1 MKAEECRVYSS
12 GRGDVLDE
20 TGGGIRVKTSRLYS
34 SPPQGLPRL
43 FVDLQSWPALAFPWS
58 LLGVGLAAVHYR
70 IRILRVELA
79 VCT

>member
-1 MKAEECRVYSS
+1 MVEKMSSVRLEEGQELKPV
-12 GRGDVLDE
+12 D
-20 TGGGIRVKTSRLYS
+20 S

-43 FVDLQSWPALAFPWS
+43 FVDLQSWPALAFPQS
-58 LLGVGLAAVHYR
+58 LLGICLAAAHYS